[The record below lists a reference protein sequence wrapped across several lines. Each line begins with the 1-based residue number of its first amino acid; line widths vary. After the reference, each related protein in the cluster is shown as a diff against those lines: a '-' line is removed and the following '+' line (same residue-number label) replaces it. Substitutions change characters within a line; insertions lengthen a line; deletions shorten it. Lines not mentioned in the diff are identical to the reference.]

1 MMVNL
6 INAYKQY
13 GLSMGLML
21 AGVDEKGSNLYYI
34 NTEGSRIQG
43 NIFSVGSG
51 MTYAYGV
58 LDTFYKYDMTLDEA
72 VELGRK
78 AIYHATFRD
87 TGSGGLVRV
96 YHVYKGGWKEIV
108 PGDDVNVL
116 HYQYEAAKGLSEDRT
131 TGKI

>member
-58 LDTFYKYDMTLDEA
+58 LDTFYKYNMTLDEA
-72 VELGRK
+72 V
-78 AIYHATFRD
+78 
-87 TGSGGLVRV
+87 
-96 YHVYKGGWKEIV
+96 
-108 PGDDVNVL
+108 
-116 HYQYEAAKGLSEDRT
+116 
-131 TGKI
+131 